1 MGIITLESYLELPS
15 KVDNVST
22 VVLLGLVIR
31 EKLLFKK
38 VRSKTFLSELL
49 VNCCEAKKT

>member
-1 MGIITLESYLELPS
+1 MGITTLESYLELPS